1 MLYFMRHSMKSI
13 VMWFIIAAFLGT
25 IFYAWGMKSTG
36 GGDGGQNWI
45 ATVEGEDITPAEFEN
60 ELRQMEAQLRDL
72 PPSLLKQLNLK
83 EQVLNNLINQRIL
96 LGKAEE
102 MGIQVTDQ
110 EIAASIQAS
119 PFFQENGAFS
129 SQAYR
134 TVLAQSRMTPSVFEK
149 RQREALLI
157 QKLQDLI
164 QDSTK
169 VTDEEIQEDYL
180 YNNEKVVA
188 EYVLIRFEDHRPD
201 KDPSEEVLQSY
212 FAKQKETFRTQEL
225 INAAYCYITP
235 QDFFDQIDVPEA
247 EVERFYQDN
256 QDQYVQTEKV
266 HARHILIRV
275 PQDADEATTDAARK
289 KIEKV
294 LEEAKASDDFAG
306 LAQKHS
312 EDSTA
317 TKGGDLGFFEK
328 GQMVEPFEQAAF
340 ALEPGEISPV
350 IRTTF
355 GFHIIKMEERQEA
368 KEKGLDE
375 VRDEIL
381 RELKFDQAMRMV
393 RKKSMRLY
401 AGIRKGKDFREAI
414 DESKLSIR
422 ETGFFSRKDTRMQG
436 VPVDLAQRFSEEAF
450 AADEQ
455 GVGGVIKGERG
466 YLLLKVEERKSPRIP
481 SLEEVRAEVTQAV
494 LKEMEK
500 ANAENKAKE
509 MVQSLQNQV
518 PFSESAEKA
527 GAAETDVTEAF
538 TREGAVINTEFT
550 RTAFTLSAENPAAYL
565 PTDNGFYVIYLKE
578 KSPPLEESLQEA
590 RDEIKDQLIQKKKN
604 NLFASWLDAVR
615 KEVQV
620 DVNQERMDRI

>member
-1 MLYFMRHSMKSI
+1 
-13 VMWFIIAAFLGT
+13 
-25 IFYAWGMKSTG
+25 
-36 GGDGGQNWI
+36 
-45 ATVEGEDITPAEFEN
+45 
-60 ELRQMEAQLRDL
+60 
-72 PPSLLKQLNLK
+72 
-83 EQVLNNLINQRIL
+83 
-96 LGKAEE
+96 
-102 MGIQVTDQ
+102 
-110 EIAASIQAS
+110 
-119 PFFQENGAFS
+119 
-129 SQAYR
+129 
-134 TVLAQSRMTPSVFEK
+134 MTPSVFEK

-180 YNNEKVVA
+180 YNNETVVA

-317 TKGGDLGFFEK
+317 AKGGDLGFFEK

-527 GAAETDVTEAF
+527 GAEETDVTEAF
-538 TREGAVINTEFT
+538 TREGAVINAEFT
-550 RTAFTLSAENPAAYL
+550 QTAFTLTAENSAAYL
-565 PTDNGFYVIYLKE
+565 PVDNGYYVIHLKE

>member
-25 IFYAWGMKSTG
+25 IFYAWGMRSTG

-119 PFFQENGAFS
+119 PFFQQNGAFS

-134 TVLAQSRMTPSVFEK
+134 TVLAQSRMTPSAFEK

-169 VTDEEIQEDYL
+169 VTDEEIREDYL
-180 YNNEKVVA
+180 YNNETVVA

-212 FAKQKETFRTQEL
+212 FAKQKETFRTQEM

-266 HARHILIRV
+266 RARHILIRV
-275 PQDADEATTDAARK
+275 PQDADEATTDGARK

-306 LAQKHS
+306 LAQKNS

-317 TKGGDLGFFEK
+317 AKGGDLGFFEK

-340 ALEPGEISPV
+340 ALEPGEVSPV
-350 IRTTF
+350 IRTEF

-368 KEKGLDE
+368 KEKSLDE

-401 AGIRKGKDFREAI
+401 AEIRKGKDFREAI

-450 AADEQ
+450 AADEK

-481 SLEEVRAEVTQAV
+481 SLEEVRSEVTQAV

-500 ANAENKAKE
+500 ANAENMAKE

-527 GAAETDVTEAF
+527 GASETDVTEAF
-538 TREGAVINTEFT
+538 TREGAVINAEFT
-550 RTAFTLSAENPAAYL
+550 RTAFTLTAENPAAYL
-565 PTDNGFYVIYLKE
+565 PADNGYYVIHLKE

-615 KEVQV
+615 KEVQI